1 MPYAV
6 NLSQDAEEDLL
17 EIYKYVAVNDSIAKA
32 ENLFNALFKKCLS
45 LKDFPGRGHVPPEL
59 LGISDTYL
67 EILYTPYRII
77 FEVSGNNVFIH
88 CILDGRREMKEQLE
102 ERLLR

>member
-6 NLSQDAEEDLL
+6 NLTQEAEDDLL
-17 EIYKYVAVNDSIAKA
+17 EIYKFVATQDSFGNA
-32 ENLFNALFKKCLS
+32 ERLFNNLFKKCLS
-45 LKDFPGRGHVPPEL
+45 LKDFPNRGHVPPEL
-59 LGISDTYL
+59 LGVSDTYL
-67 EILYTPYRII
+67 EIIYKPYRII

-88 CILDGRREMKEQLE
+88 CILDGRREMKELLE